1 MANPQKEKGYV
12 PIANE
17 LLDAICWAD
26 LSKRELKVLLC
37 IIRFTYGYNKKQSL
51 LSLQTIQE
59 YTGIFKPHIS
69 STIAELQRKNIIVYD
84 GNSYTQPRTFEIQK
98 DYEKWCSGVT
108 KTVTVT
114 ESVTVTEMVMEGL
127 PKRSQRGYQIGNP
140 TYKDNIKDSIIQT
153 KGASERK
160 SESDDGDFIPE
171 WFEQIWQQYPL
182 KRGKSEIGKKHFLE
196 LKKAGLERVQNALE
210 NYLAE
215 LRKNTWQHPMHG
227 SRFFK
232 GAWRDYEAQDKPTG
246 SSRGKSA
253 QEILESMR
261 KEDKNNGKP

>member
-1 MANPQKEKGYV
+1 MASPQKEKGYV

-17 LLDAICWAD
+17 LLDAICKAD

-51 LSLQTIQE
+51 LSLKQIQE

-69 STIAELQRKNIIVYD
+69 STIAELQRKNIIVYE

-127 PKRSQRGYQIGNP
+127 PKRSQGGYQIGNP
-140 TYKDNIKDSIIQT
+140 TYKDNIKDNIIQT
-153 KGASERK
+153 KGASDQK
-160 SESDDGDFIPE
+160 SKPDDDFVPE
-171 WFEQIWQQYPL
+171 WFEEIWQQYPL

-196 LKKAGLERVQNALE
+196 LKKAGRERVQKALD
-210 NYLAE
+210 NYQAE
-215 LRKNTWQHPMHG
+215 LHKNQWQHAMHG
-227 SRFFK
+227 GRFFK
-232 GAWRDYEAQDKPTG
+232 GAWMDYEGSGSQSS

-253 QEILESMR
+253 QEILDMMR
-261 KEDKNNGKP
+261 KEDEKSGK

>member
-17 LLDAICWAD
+17 LLDAICRAD
-26 LSKRELKVLLC
+26 LSKQELKVLLC
-37 IIRFTYGYNKKQSL
+37 IIRFTYGYNKKQGLISL
-51 LSLQTIQE
+51 STIQD
-59 YTGIFKPHIS
+59 YTGIDRSNIS
-69 STIAELQRKNIIVYD
+69 KTIAKLKVKNIIVTD
-84 GNSYTQPRTFEIQK
+84 GISYTQPRTFEIQK
-98 DYEKWCSGVT
+98 DYEKWSMGVVET
-108 KTVTVT
+108 TTVVKTTT
-114 ESVTVTEMVMEGL
+114 EVLSKQPQECCQNNHT
-127 PKRSQRGYQIGNP
+127 
-140 TYKDNIKDSIIQT
+140 TYKYNIKDNIIQT
-153 KGASERK
+153 KGTSEQK

-232 GAWRDYEAQDKPTG
+232 GAWMDYEAQDKPTG

-253 QEILESMR
+253 QEILEAMR
-261 KEDKNNGKP
+261 KEDKKNGKP